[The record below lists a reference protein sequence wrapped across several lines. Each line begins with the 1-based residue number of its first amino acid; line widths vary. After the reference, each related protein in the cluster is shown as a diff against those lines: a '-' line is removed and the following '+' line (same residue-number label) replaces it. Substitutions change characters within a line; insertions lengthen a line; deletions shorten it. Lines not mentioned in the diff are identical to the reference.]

1 MQKVQ
6 GYSFFDQQKKLLK
19 QEYGYGVYIQYE

>member
-6 GYSFFDQQKKLLK
+6 GYSLIELPLIVSKKF
-19 QEYGYGVYIQYE
+19 Q